1 MGSSPIPGA
10 IYKHNK
16 VSPVQPKILK
26 GFRDLPAS
34 EVLARERI
42 IDSIKEV
49 FESYGFVPL
58 YTPAL
63 EYKEVLLGYGEEAS
77 KQIFLFTDPD
87 GNEVGLRF
95 DLTVPLSRFVALNKS
110 LPRPYKRYQVQPV
123 WRYDKPDPGR
133 FREFMQFDID
143 TVGTASM
150 VADAEIIAAMHDSLE
165 KLGLKFHI
173 RFSNRKVLNSL
184 LEFGQI
190 QSNQAHVL
198 FRVIDKLEKQG
209 LEAVRLELGPGR
221 KDASGAEIKGLGFQK
236 EQIQKIEE
244 FLRLPQS
251 TRQEALDSL
260 RKLFKQ
266 QRSSEEGIG
275 ELSEIDDYLTAL
287 GITDEKAKIDLSIAR
302 GLDYYTGPV
311 YEAIL
316 LDAPDFGSVMGGGRY
331 DELIEK
337 FTGEKVP
344 ATGASVGVDRL
355 FSAMQESGLVEE
367 KPSTA
372 DVLITVMVKE
382 KMSEY
387 QKIARELREA
397 GIKTEVYVGNESSL
411 GNQLKYAD
419 RMLIQVVVLIGKQ
432 EFSKD
437 EVSIKDLKLLR
448 KIETEKLDRQ
458 EYLGQRI
465 GQKTVPRE
473 SLITEIKSILE
484 QHRRETASKEKNS

>member
-1 MGSSPIPGA
+1 
-10 IYKHNK
+10 
-16 VSPVQPKILK
+16 VPVQPKILK

-42 IDSIKEV
+42 ISTIKGV
-49 FESYGFVPL
+49 FESYGFAPL

-95 DLTVPLSRFVALNKS
+95 DLTVPLSRYVALNKN
-110 LPRPYKRYQVQPV
+110 LPRPYRRYQVQPV

-150 VADAEIIAAMHDSLE
+150 VADAEIISAMHDSLA
-165 KLGLKFHI
+165 KLGLQFRI

-184 LEFGQI
+184 MEFAKLP
-190 QSNQAHVL
+190 SNQAHAL

-209 LEAVRLELGPGR
+209 LEAVKSELGPGR
-221 KDASGAEIKGLGFQK
+221 IDSSGAEIKGLGFEK

-244 FLRLPQS
+244 FLKLPQR
-251 TRQEALDSL
+251 TRKEAIDSL

-266 QRSSEEGIG
+266 QKSAEEGIR
-275 ELSEIDDYLTAL
+275 ELSEIDESLTAL

-311 YEAIL
+311 YEAVL
-316 LDAPDFGSVMGGGRY
+316 SDAPDFGSVMGGGRY

-355 FSAMQESGLVEE
+355 FSAMQELGSVEE
-367 KPSTA
+367 KHSTA
-372 DVLITVMVKE
+372 EVLITVMVKE
-382 KMSEY
+382 KMTEY
-387 QKIARELREA
+387 QRIARELREA
-397 GIKTEVYVGNESSL
+397 GIKTEVYVGNESNL

-419 RMLIQVVVLIGKQ
+419 RMLIPVAVLIGKQ
-432 EFSKD
+432 EFSKN
-437 EVSIKDLKLLR
+437 EVSLKNLKLLR
-448 KIETEKLDRQ
+448 QIETEKLDR
-458 EYLGQRI
+458 EAYLGQRI
-465 GQKTVPRE
+465 GQKTVALE
-473 SLITEIKSILE
+473 NLIDEVKAILE
-484 QHRRETASKEKNS
+484 GHENEAATNKKEGKRAVT